1 MSRLLETTVGKE
13 ARTIHA
19 LHKNLVDSYKF
30 GLEPEC
36 YTAAI
41 LICLVFVVYSWICV
55 FVHQQV
61 AVEVVICNK
70 SMTCSVDQINE
81 FRKRL

>member
-1 MSRLLETTVGKE
+1 MSRLLETTVRKE

-30 GLEPEC
+30 GLQPEC

-41 LICLVFVVYSWICV
+41 LICLVFFMFSWICV

-70 SMTCSVDQINE
+70 CITYSVKLN
-81 FRKRL
+81 K